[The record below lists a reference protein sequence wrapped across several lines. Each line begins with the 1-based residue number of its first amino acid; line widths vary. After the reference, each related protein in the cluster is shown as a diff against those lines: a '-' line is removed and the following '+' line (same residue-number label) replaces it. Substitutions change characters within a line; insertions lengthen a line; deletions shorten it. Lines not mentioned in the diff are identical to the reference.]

1 MDDAGGRA
9 VAVEA
14 DVADEAQARSLVA
27 DATDALG
34 GLDCLVHN
42 AGVMLLGLVQGAETD
57 EWRRMVEVNLLGLLY
72 CTHAAV
78 PVMRDGGGG
87 DIVNVA
93 SVAGRTARMGL
104 AAYNMTK
111 WGVVGFSEALRQEG
125 QHIGIRVSCI
135 EPGYVDTEL
144 QGHNRNP
151 MIVERLEQAR
161 ERIGKVLEADDIV
174 ACGALRRL
182 PAAARLGQ
190 RDHGSPGRRVARV
203 Y

>member
-1 MDDAGGRA
+1 MAAEGAAVALAVRRLDALVERIDDAGGRA

-34 GLDCLVHN
+34 GLDGLVNN
-42 AGVMLLGLVQGAETD
+42 AGVMLLGLVQGDETD

-72 CTHAAV
+72 CTHAAE
-78 PVMRDGGGG
+78 PVMRAGGGG

-111 WGVVGFSEALRQEG
+111 WGVVGFSEALRQED
-125 QHIGIRVSCI
+125 QHIGASSASAASSRATST
-135 EPGYVDTEL
+135 PSSRDTTAT
-144 QGHNRNP
+144 R
-151 MIVERLEQAR
+151 
-161 ERIGKVLEADDIV
+161 
-174 ACGALRRL
+174 
-182 PAAARLGQ
+182 
-190 RDHGSPGRRVARV
+190 
-203 Y
+203 